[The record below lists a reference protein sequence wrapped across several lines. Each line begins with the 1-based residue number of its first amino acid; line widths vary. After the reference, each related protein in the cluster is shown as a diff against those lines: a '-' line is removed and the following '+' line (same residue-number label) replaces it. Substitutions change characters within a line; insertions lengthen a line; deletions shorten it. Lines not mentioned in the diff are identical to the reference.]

1 MYYQV
6 KKDGYNTVT
15 GSAQIVINK
24 ATMTASAEGY
34 NGTYDGQAH
43 SINVTA
49 PSGATVKYGTS
60 AGNCTQTSLAYTDA
74 GTYTIFYEVTK
85 DNYNTV
91 TGSATVTINKAAGTI
106 SYTTTNVPKLTTDAV
121 FTNNTLTITGDGTIT
136 GYSSS
141 ATGVATVAANG
152 TVTIVGAGTAT
163 ITATVSDGTNYTYA
177 TNTAT
182 YTLTVKLPSTGS
194 GQENFDVENETN
206 W

>member
-1 MYYQV
+1 M
-6 KKDGYNTVT
+6 TVT
-15 GSAQIVINK
+15 
-24 ATMTASAEGY
+24 ATGY
-34 NGTYDGQAH
+34 TGTYDGSAH
-43 SINVTA
+43 GITVNA
-49 PSGATVKYGTS
+49 PTGATIKYGTT
-60 AGNCTQTSLAYTDA
+60 AGSYDKTSSP
-74 GTYTIFYEVTK
+74 TYTNAGINTVYYQVTK
-85 DNYNTV
+85 DNYTTV